1 MSSDLP
7 IRIIVGL
14 GNPGRDY
21 AETRHN
27 VGFMVLD
34 RLARRF
40 GAEWKLDKARKGELA
55 AGPGVL
61 LIKPQTFMNC
71 SGECVGPIMRYYK
84 FEPEQVLVIYDDI
97 SFPVG
102 TMRLRASGSA
112 GGHNGMK
119 SLIAHLGGEK
129 FPRLRVGIGAPGQKE
144 MVGHVLGKFAPDERP
159 LLEECLAK
167 AEEAT
172 AMMIREGFQA
182 AANKFNVKKE
192 KKPRKKPGQ
201 AETPAESPSAEN
213 TENTVPAGEV
223 TA

>member
-1 MSSDLP
+1 
-7 IRIIVGL
+7 
-14 GNPGRDY
+14 
-21 AETRHN
+21 
-27 VGFMVLD
+27 
-34 RLARRF
+34 
-40 GAEWKLDKARKGELA
+40 
-55 AGPGVL
+55 
-61 LIKPQTFMNC
+61 
-71 SGECVGPIMRYYK
+71 MRYYK

-102 TMRLRASGSA
+102 TMRLRAGGSA

-172 AMMIREGFQA
+172 VMMIKEGFQA

-192 KKPRKKPGQ
+192 KKPRKKQ
-201 AETPAESPSAEN
+201 ESAEEPTAPEADPAE
-213 TENTVPAGEV
+213 
-223 TA
+223 

>member
-1 MSSDLP
+1 MSSELP

-84 FEPEQVLVIYDDI
+84 FEPAQVLVIYDDI

-102 TMRLRASGSA
+102 TMRLRAGGSA

-159 LLEECLAK
+159 LLEESLSR

-172 AMMIREGFQA
+172 VLMLQEGFQA

-192 KKPRKKPGQ
+192 KKPRRKTEPEASAPELPQ
-201 AETPAESPSAEN
+201 AEA
-213 TENTVPAGEV
+213 
-223 TA
+223 

>member
-1 MSSDLP
+1 MDSP

-102 TMRLRASGSA
+102 TMKLRSSGSA

-129 FPRLRVGIGAPGQKE
+129 FPRIRVGIGAPGQKE

-172 AMMIREGFQA
+172 AMMMREGFQA

-192 KKPRKKPGQ
+192 KKPRKKPE
-201 AETPAESPSAEN
+201 APAEPEGAAPESAEN
-213 TENTVPAGEV
+213 PPSSAERGQ
-223 TA
+223 